1 MVEELVE
8 KMLQNLENIV
18 ESETVIGDPVKAG
31 ETTIIPLTKI
41 SLGFGAGGGHKKTEE
56 EGEGSATGG
65 GANIE
70 PVAVITIHK
79 DDVKVINLKKGTTD
93 YSKLLEMVPKVF
105 DKFSKKSKNREGK
118 KTKE

>member
-1 MVEELVE
+1 MVDKLVE

-18 ESETVIGDPVKAG
+18 ESETVIGEPVKAG

-41 SLGFGAGGGHKKTEE
+41 SLGFGAGGGQRKSK
-56 EGEGSATGG
+56 GEDEASATGG

-79 DDVKVINLKKGTTD
+79 DEVKVINLKKGGAD
-93 YSKLLEMVPKVF
+93 YSKFINMI
-105 DKFSKKSKNREGK
+105 
-118 KTKE
+118 